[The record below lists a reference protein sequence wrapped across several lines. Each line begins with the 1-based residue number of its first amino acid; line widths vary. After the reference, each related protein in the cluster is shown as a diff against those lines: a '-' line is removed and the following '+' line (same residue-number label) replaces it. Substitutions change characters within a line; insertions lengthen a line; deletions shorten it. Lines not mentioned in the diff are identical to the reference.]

1 MLHAVSRAILRH
13 NAGRDSVLVALK
25 FARLRQDPFAFFR
38 GTNHLFLGHLGRTA
52 ELRNAPAAWVCGDL
66 HLENFGT
73 YKGDNRLCYFDI
85 NDFDEACL
93 APVSIDIARFVT
105 SLHLAAPVLKW
116 SAAGRDSV
124 VAYFLRA
131 YRDALL
137 TGKPRWVERSL
148 AEGPV
153 RLLLKRAMARTRT
166 QLLDRYC
173 VQRRKG
179 RRLRIDDE
187 RLFAA
192 TAREMRMLRGL
203 FRRLGRA
210 AGAEQ
215 LPGFYHLLDAAHRV
229 AGNASLGSARF
240 AVLVNGRG
248 PPSGHFILDLKA
260 ALPSDTA
267 HWGRLRQPGWAN
279 DAQRI
284 AQTQQLLQ
292 AIAPALLRE
301 VPAGGSGYV
310 LKELQPSLDRLDL
323 AALSA
328 KMRRLRHVAA
338 AMGAVTAWAHL
349 RGAGHRGAA
358 TREALQRYVASPRWS
373 AALQRQARGCAR
385 HLLADWKHYAAD
397 YDAGRIVY

>member
-13 NAGRDSVLVALK
+13 NAGRDPKRVAIK

-38 GTNHLFLGHLGRTA
+38 GTNHLFLGHLARA
-52 ELRNAPAAWVCGDL
+52 VELRNAPAAWVCGDL

-93 APVSIDIARFVT
+93 APVSIDIARFIT

-131 YRDALL
+131 YRDALRA
-137 TGKPRWVERSL
+137 GKPRWVERSL

-153 RLLLKRAMARTRT
+153 RLLLKRAMGRTRA

-173 VQRRKG
+173 VQQRKG

-187 RLFAA
+187 RLLAA
-192 TAREMRMLRGL
+192 SAHDLRMLRGVL
-203 FRRLGRA
+203 RRLGRA
-210 AGAEQ
+210 AGRAQ
-215 LPGFYHLLDAAHRV
+215 PPSFYHLLDAARRV
-229 AGNASLGSARF
+229 AGNGSLGSARF
-240 AVLVNGRG
+240 AVLVHGRG
-248 PPSGHFILDLKA
+248 PPNGNFIVDLKA
-260 ALPSDTA
+260 ALPSATA
-267 HWGRLRQPGWAN
+267 RWGRLRQPGWAN

-284 AQTQQLLQ
+284 VQTQQVLQ
-292 AIAPALLRE
+292 AIAPALLQV
-301 VPAGGSGYV
+301 VPAGGNGYV

-323 AALSA
+323 AALSD
-328 KMRRLRHVAA
+328 KMRHLRAVAA
-338 AMGAVTAWAHL
+338 TMGAVAAWAHL
-349 RGAGHRGAA
+349 RGAGNRGAA
-358 TREALQRYVASPRWS
+358 TREALQRYVAAPRWS
-373 AALQRQARGCAR
+373 AALQRQARACAR
-385 HLLADWKHYAAD
+385 QLLADWKHYAAD